1 MRLVDA
7 AQPIFARHETF
18 HPRYGWFRKAY
29 SMTAWDPHI
38 FTREDAPVLIGVGKN
53 MVRAIRFWGLAAKL
67 IVENP
72 DSPNRRSPGLVPTR
86 IGHALFGETGWDR
99 YMEDPGTLWLLHW
112 LLLSKPC
119 KIPVWW
125 IIMNKFSAG
134 NVSVSDVRREV
145 EARVRG
151 AETWTTPS
159 MNSVKRDIDAF
170 LHTYAAKDG
179 SPSIE
184 EYLDC
189 PLRQLKLVRHE
200 SDHMRFSFGHK
211 DGLSPGVVAYACLD
225 YLDKADITSMSVPVS
240 RLASEHGSVGPTFKI
255 SEDDIASLLRDAVGF
270 GVSVENVGGAQHLIR
285 ERGNPSMED
294 VFESVYEEAMLA

>member
-1 MRLVDA
+1 MDLESACEPV
-7 AQPIFARHETF
+7 FARHESF
-18 HPRYGWFRKAY
+18 HLRYGWLKKAY
-29 SMTAWDPHI
+29 EQVHVNANEGI
-38 FTREDAPVLIGVGKN
+38 FVDERATVKLGVGKN
-53 MVRAIRFWGLAAKL
+53 MVRAIKFWGLASKL
-67 IVENP
+67 FKE
-72 DSPNRRSPGLVPTR
+72 
-86 IGHALFGETGWDR
+86 IGYGKVGSTDLGRMLLDDDEGHDPYLEH
-99 YMEDPGTLWLLHW
+99 METLWLLHW

-125 IIMNKFSAG
+125 LIMNKFSAG
-134 NVSVSDVRREV
+134 NVSVSDVRRDV
-145 EARVRG
+145 EAGVRG
-151 AETWTTPS
+151 AETWITPS
-159 MNSVKRDIDAF
+159 MNSVKRDVDAF

-200 SDHMRFSFGHK
+200 SDHVRFSFGHK

-225 YLDKADITSMSVPVS
+225 YLDKAEITSRSVPVS
-240 RLASEHGSVGPTFKI
+240 RLASEHGSVGTTFKI
-255 SEDDIASLLRDAVGF
+255 NEDDIASLLRDAVGF

-294 VFESVYEEAMLA
+294 VFESVYEEALLA